1 MVKTPAVL
9 VCCLCEQV
17 IEGKYDYSK
26 TKRGNTIYCHKDKKC
41 PDKLEKIK
49 ERQAKYENDRDRI

>member
-17 IEGKYDYSK
+17 IEGKYDHSK
-26 TKRGNTIYCHKDKKC
+26 TKRGNTIYFHKGKKR
-41 PDKLEKIK
+41 PDKLEKNK
-49 ERQAKYENDRDRI
+49 GKASKV